1 MCDYSL
7 DHTASRPAKVGDRVV
22 STAFTNS
29 ITRGFADIENTN
41 VAVCL
46 LPGTELAFDRE
57 VECDRLIGFLG
68 TRKMERNLAR
78 FRKINLD
85 RMHEHHDALEF
96 PGGEVV
102 LLTNL
107 SPGQHATVL
116 QLPVSSESK
125 EPASEERVS
134 PTTVERMAF
143 R

>member
-7 DHTASRPAKVGDRVV
+7 ERQRSRPAKVGDRLV

-29 ITRGFADIENTN
+29 VTRGFSDTVDAD

-57 VECDRLIGFLG
+57 VEYDRIFGFLPS
-68 TRKMERNLAR
+68 RKIGGKVAR
-78 FRKINLD
+78 FRKVNLD
-85 RMHEHHDALEF
+85 SPHEHHDAFEF

-102 LLTNL
+102 LLTRL

-116 QLPVSSESK
+116 QLPVDAREAPVK
-125 EPASEERVS
+125 AATGAMEGVPAR
-134 PTTVERMAF
+134 
-143 R
+143 

>member
-68 TRKMERNLAR
+68 TRKMGRNLAR

-96 PGGEVV
+96 PSGEVV

-125 EPASEERVS
+125 EPASEERVA
-134 PTTVERMAF
+134 PTVERMAL